1 MNKKKVILLYGAI
14 GMITIIFITIGLIFK
29 KTDLEKLNGLTDIYD
44 ISSEGDIAYVSYD
57 KGKSGIYLKS
67 KNGDGLL
74 TEYNEEKIIE
84 DISFIQDENLLVY
97 SLIDRELDSDNV
109 SSIHV
114 LDITNG
120 ANRKLHE
127 SNGIITEV
135 VADPKDVGIVYLL
148 KATSYENYSPIARMA
163 PHNFDLYQYDL
174 GMNQETRLT
183 YWDKYSM
190 QSLNISATEEFAY
203 VQMVDDEAADSA
215 EDIFDAKQKIFQIPL
230 DNPSDFTI
238 ISNENR
244 EADIYDFAFLQDK
257 SGIIFQSASNYA
269 AGNTFKYEL
278 YFQDLESKEEI
289 QLTELEEYTGRPI
302 FSKNDEKIYFIV
314 DKAFAKKHPDY
325 YLYKMDKDGKN
336 IEEIQLKYR

>member
-84 DISFIQDENLLVY
+84 DISFVQDENLLVY

-135 VADPKDVGIVYLL
+135 VA
-148 KATSYENYSPIARMA
+148 
-163 PHNFDLYQYDL
+163 
-174 GMNQETRLT
+174 
-183 YWDKYSM
+183 
-190 QSLNISATEEFAY
+190 
-203 VQMVDDEAADSA
+203 
-215 EDIFDAKQKIFQIPL
+215 ED
-230 DNPSDFTI
+230 
-238 ISNENR
+238 R
-244 EADIYDFAFLQDK
+244 K
-257 SGIIFQSASNYA
+257 S
-269 AGNTFKYEL
+269 
-278 YFQDLESKEEI
+278 
-289 QLTELEEYTGRPI
+289 
-302 FSKNDEKIYFIV
+302 V
-314 DKAFAKKHPDY
+314 V
-325 YLYKMDKDGKN
+325 
-336 IEEIQLKYR
+336 